1 VADYSVEEEQLEK
14 LKSWWRENRNYV
26 IAGVVLGLLAVF
38 GWRGWETHTRTL
50 AEEGSMHFENL
61 HVAVQ
66 LGQYDQAAGVA
77 LDLRE
82 HYARTPYAALGS
94 LVVARAALDAGQP
107 ETAVENLRWAMD
119 NARSREIQALA
130 RLRLA
135 RVKFDQG
142 DSEAAL
148 SLLERPPRQTFAS
161 AYAELRGD
169 IHAAEGRTQQ
179 AREAYQVALDAS
191 ERDRDNLGLLRM
203 KLDAMGGPQE

>member
-1 VADYSVEEEQLEK
+1 MADYSAEEEQLEK
-14 LKSWWRENRNYV
+14 VKEWWRENRNYV

-66 LGQYDQAAGVA
+66 MGQYEQAAGVA

-94 LVVARAALDAGQP
+94 LVVARAALDAG
-107 ETAVENLRWAMD
+107 ETEMALESLRWAMD
-119 NARSREIQALA
+119 NARSREIQGLA

-135 RVKFDQG
+135 RVKFDQQ

-148 SLLERPPRQTFAS
+148 ALLERPPRQTFAS

-169 IHAAEGRTQQ
+169 IHAAEGRVEK
-179 AREAYQVALDAS
+179 AREAYQIALDAG
-191 ERDRDNLGLLRM
+191 EDRDNLGLLRM